1 MRSRNTSIQTQ
12 RWTEPVKKRDLV
24 PFHTRQPQGAESVR
38 MEKGCRGKRRRKNIN
53 RKAAAATPM
62 LDEVT
67 FDTKKITRDKEERD
81 TMEGDNPQEDV
92 VTLTASAPSSGASK
106 APKRRLGEPT
116 GATGPRSR
124 GGGGEASRPT
134 LGGSGRCRTENQEG
148 R

>member
-53 RKAAAATPM
+53 RKAAAATLM

-106 APKRRLGEPT
+106 APKRRLGEPA
-116 GATGPRSR
+116 GAKGPRSR
-124 GGGGEASRPT
+124 GEASRPT

>member
-1 MRSRNTSIQTQ
+1 MRSRNTLIQTQ

-67 FDTKKITRDKEERD
+67 FDTKITRDKEERD

-106 APKRRLGEPT
+106 APKRRLGEPAGT
-116 GATGPRSR
+116 TGPRSR

>member
-1 MRSRNTSIQTQ
+1 
-12 RWTEPVKKRDLV
+12 
-24 PFHTRQPQGAESVR
+24 
-38 MEKGCRGKRRRKNIN
+38 
-53 RKAAAATPM
+53 M

-92 VTLTASAPSSGASK
+92 VTLTVSAPSSGASK
-106 APKRRLGEPT
+106 APKRRLGEPA

>member
-24 PFHTRQPQGAESVR
+24 PFHMRRPRGAESVR

-53 RKAAAATPM
+53 RKAAAATLM

-67 FDTKKITRDKEERD
+67 FDTKITRDKEERD

-106 APKRRLGEPT
+106 APKRRLGEPA